1 MTTFFTVNTK
11 FNDDARKAFF
21 TELSKRLEYMTEDLN
36 LETPEDDFNEMF
48 DILTE
53 LRNQAMHVRVS
64 KVSTPIK
71 IDIKAGSEVNF

>member
-21 TELSKRLEYMTEDLN
+21 AELSTRLEMMSEDLD
-36 LETPEDDFNEMF
+36 LETPEEHFNEMF
-48 DILTE
+48 EILTE

-64 KVSTPIK
+64 KFSTPIK
-71 IDIKAGSEVNF
+71 IDIKAGSEVQF